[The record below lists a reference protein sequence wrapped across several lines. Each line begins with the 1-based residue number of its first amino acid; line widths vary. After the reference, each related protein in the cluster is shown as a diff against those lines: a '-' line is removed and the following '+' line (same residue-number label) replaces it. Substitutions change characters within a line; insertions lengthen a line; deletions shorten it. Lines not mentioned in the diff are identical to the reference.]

1 MTAFFLRYSYVAIIQ
16 RAYLR
21 LIVDIIRH
29 ARLYNLRVISGLSAK
44 IPRSV
49 SKKKEEKSFIHTKNE
64 EQYIY
69 ILKRFR
75 TIFIDKR
82 IYTIKNVSRNFNS
95 LFSLYTDATT

>member
-49 SKKKEEKSFIHTKNE
+49 SKKKEERKFYSYKKRGTI
-64 EQYIY
+64 YIY
-69 ILKRFR
+69 IE
-75 TIFIDKR
+75 TIPNDLYWQKNLYDKER
-82 IYTIKNVSRNFNS
+82 VAKF
-95 LFSLYTDATT
+95 

>member
-49 SKKKEEKSFIHTKNE
+49 SKKKEEKKFYSYVKNE

-69 ILKRFR
+69 IE
-75 TIFIDKR
+75 TIPND
-82 IYTIKNVSRNFNS
+82 
-95 LFSLYTDATT
+95 LY